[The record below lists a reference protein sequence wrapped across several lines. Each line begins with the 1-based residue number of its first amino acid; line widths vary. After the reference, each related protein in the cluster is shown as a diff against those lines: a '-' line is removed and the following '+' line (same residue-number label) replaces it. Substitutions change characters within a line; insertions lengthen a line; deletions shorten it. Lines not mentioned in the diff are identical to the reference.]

1 MWYNL
6 AIRLVFPKAHPAYC
20 IENEWQGYSMDG
32 GWPTKR
38 LLKSYRQE
46 LTVFHTRV
54 EADRVTNC
62 KRLPSFSF
70 KTTIDAF
77 ELWCWRRLSRVP
89 LTARTSNQSMLM
101 ETNSAYSLERLMLKL
116 KLQCFGH
123 LLQRTD
129 SLEKTDAGKDWGQ
142 KEKDEIVVW
151 HHWLNGQEFEQAPR
165 VGNGQGSL
173 ACCSPWGCKESDTTE
188 WLNNNVIA
196 FYKCFI
202 YPWNKV
208 HQFSKLMVEGCYI
221 CCSNIFLTKI
231 FDLLVYLLSRKVL

>member
-32 GWPTKR
+32 GWPMKR

-101 ETNSAYSLERLMLKL
+101 ETNSAYSLERLMLGKIEGRRRSGQQ
-116 KLQCFGH
+116 KWGSWMASPTQWTWVW
-123 LLQRTD
+123 RD
-129 SLEKTDAGKDWGQ
+129 SRRW
-142 KEKDEIVVW
+142 
-151 HHWLNGQEFEQAPR
+151 
-165 VGNGQGSL
+165 
-173 ACCSPWGCKESDTTE
+173 
-188 WLNNNVIA
+188 
-196 FYKCFI
+196 
-202 YPWNKV
+202 
-208 HQFSKLMVEGCYI
+208 
-221 CCSNIFLTKI
+221 
-231 FDLLVYLLSRKVL
+231 

>member
-32 GWPTKR
+32 GWPTKS
-38 LLKSYRQE
+38 LLKLYRQE

-54 EADRVTNC
+54 EADRIINC

-89 LTARTSNQSMLM
+89 LTARTSNQSMLT

-142 KEKDEIVVW
+142 EEKRATEDEVVGW
-151 HHWLNGQEFEQAPR
+151 HHQLNGHEFEQTP
-165 VGNGQGSL
+165 GDGEGQGSL
-173 ACCSPWGCKESDTTE
+173 VCCSPWGHKELDMTYR
-188 WLNNNVIA
+188 LNN
-196 FYKCFI
+196 
-202 YPWNKV
+202 
-208 HQFSKLMVEGCYI
+208 
-221 CCSNIFLTKI
+221 SNL
-231 FDLLVYLLSRKVL
+231 

>member
-62 KRLPSFSF
+62 KHLPSFSF

-142 KEKDEIVVW
+142 EEKR
-151 HHWLNGQEFEQAPR
+151 A
-165 VGNGQGSL
+165 
-173 ACCSPWGCKESDTTE
+173 TE
-188 WLNNNVIA
+188 
-196 FYKCFI
+196 
-202 YPWNKV
+202 
-208 HQFSKLMVEGCYI
+208 M
-221 CCSNIFLTKI
+221 
-231 FDLLVYLLSRKVL
+231 R